1 MGMMN
6 KFMNF
11 IGIQEEEEVIERER
25 VVDQSEEHETNPA
38 ELRKNKGNI
47 VSIHSQKNVRV
58 VLNEPKSYEDTQEIA
73 DHLRS
78 RRPVVVNLHLVRS
91 DQATRIVDFLSG
103 TVYALNGSISK
114 IGPNIFLCTPDT
126 VEIHG
131 AISEIINH
139 EG

>member
-11 IGIQEEEEVIERER
+11 IGIQEEEEVVERER
-25 VVDQSEEHETNPA
+25 VVESEEHETNPV
-38 ELRKNKGNI
+38 EQRKNKGNI

-58 VLNEPKSYEDTQEIA
+58 VLNEPKSYEDTQETA

-131 AISEIINH
+131 AISEILNH
-139 EG
+139 GE